1 MISINPYEIV
11 MQMVNFLVL
20 FLLLKRFLFK
30 PLVAFLDNREDQIRG
45 ALADAKESKASA
57 EQLLQD
63 QEAAL
68 REARLEVRE
77 MRKQAERSIQEE
89 RETLL
94 SKTRQDIDGRLKESQ
109 KEVDQQIAKAKKEI
123 MDFSGKLSVSIAEK
137 LTEETLSDAQHGA
150 VVNRYLAKASR

>member
-1 MISINPYEIV
+1 
-11 MQMVNFLVL
+11 
-20 FLLLKRFLFK
+20 
-30 PLVAFLDNREDQIRG
+30 
-45 ALADAKESKASA
+45 
-57 EQLLQD
+57 
-63 QEAAL
+63 
-68 REARLEVRE
+68 

-150 VVNRYLAKASR
+150 VVNRYLAKASQ